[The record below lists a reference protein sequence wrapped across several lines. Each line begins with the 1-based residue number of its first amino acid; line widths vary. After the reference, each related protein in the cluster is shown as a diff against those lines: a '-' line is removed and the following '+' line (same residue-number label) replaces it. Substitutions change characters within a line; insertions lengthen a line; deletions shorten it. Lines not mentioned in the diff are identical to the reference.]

1 MTDKIKE
8 KIRLRDTDDFITN
21 FNKET
26 KALLKLKAKPLSYS
40 CTEITRSCTRINLKG
55 LGEVKLII
63 IIMCCACLY
72 LAGVIGE
79 ENFVKYLCR
88 LVLDCINFD
97 QMWRIPSS
105 TRTTVRMDMLCT

>member
-1 MTDKIKE
+1 MTNKIKE
-8 KIRLRDTDDFITN
+8 EISLGDTDDFIAN

-26 KALLKLKAKPLSYS
+26 KTVLKLEAKPLSYG

-63 IIMCCACLY
+63 IMWRVCPY
-72 LAGVIGE
+72 LAGVVGE
-79 ENFVKYLCR
+79 ENFVEYLCR